1 MSRRVGH
8 SCSVAWSWLASAEN
22 GTAPYHSMNVLL
34 AGRELLSLSGESN
47 AEVGDYSVAQRL
59 VGWQQRA
66 SV

>member
-1 MSRRVGH
+1 
-8 SCSVAWSWLASAEN
+8 
-22 GTAPYHSMNVLL
+22 MNVLL